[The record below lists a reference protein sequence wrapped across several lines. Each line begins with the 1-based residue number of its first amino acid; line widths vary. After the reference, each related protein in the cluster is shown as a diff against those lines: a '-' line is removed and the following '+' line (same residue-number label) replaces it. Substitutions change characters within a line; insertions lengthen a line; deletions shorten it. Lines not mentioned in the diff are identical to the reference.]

1 MNTTPQTFP
10 LVTVPVGNWP
20 LRCIYTHLP
29 VTAGQLVALGPLG
42 YISLAPLRRTDVAH
56 QTDGQ
61 HQAANEVAYL
71 IAVFQA
77 YEQRQG
83 WLPQAGLVLTQLAEN
98 LLAALLQT
106 VPPGQTRYLHQLL
119 QATDLKP
126 WLNALNALPVNP
138 D

>member
-61 HQAANEVAYL
+61 QQAANEVAYL

-83 WLPQAGLVLTQLAEN
+83 WLPQAGSVLTQLAEN

-126 WLNALNALPVNP
+126 WLNALNALPANP
-138 D
+138 E

>member
-1 MNTTPQTFP
+1 MNTTQQAFP
-10 LVTVPVGNWP
+10 LVTAPVGNWP

-42 YISLAPLRRTDVAH
+42 YISLAPLRRTAVAH

-61 HQAANEVAYL
+61 QQAANEVAYL

-83 WLPQAGLVLTQLAEN
+83 WLPQPESVLTQLAEN

-126 WLNALNALPVNP
+126 WLNALNALPANP

>member
-1 MNTTPQTFP
+1 MNTTPPTFP
-10 LVTVPVGNWP
+10 LVTAPVGNWP

-29 VTAGQLVALGPLG
+29 VTAGQLVALSPLG
-42 YISLAPLRRTDVAH
+42 YISLAPLRRTAVAH
-56 QTDGQ
+56 QTDVQ
-61 HQAANEVAYL
+61 QQAANEVSYL

-83 WLPQAGLVLTQLAEN
+83 WLPQAEPVLTQLAEN

-126 WLNALNALPVNP
+126 WLNALNTLPAIP

>member
-1 MNTTPQTFP
+1 M
-10 LVTVPVGNWP
+10 
-20 LRCIYTHLP
+20 
-29 VTAGQLVALGPLG
+29 
-42 YISLAPLRRTDVAH
+42 
-56 QTDGQ
+56 
-61 HQAANEVAYL
+61 AYL

-83 WLPQAGLVLTQLAEN
+83 WLPQAESVLIQLAEN

-126 WLNALNALPVNP
+126 WLKALNTLPANP
-138 D
+138 DE

>member
-10 LVTVPVGNWP
+10 LVTAPVGNWP

-42 YISLAPLRRTDVAH
+42 YISLAPLRRIAVAH

-61 HQAANEVAYL
+61 QQAANEVAYL
-71 IAVFQA
+71 IAVFQE

-83 WLPQAGLVLTQLAEN
+83 WLPQAGSVLTQLAEN

-126 WLNALNALPVNP
+126 WLNALNALPANP
-138 D
+138 E